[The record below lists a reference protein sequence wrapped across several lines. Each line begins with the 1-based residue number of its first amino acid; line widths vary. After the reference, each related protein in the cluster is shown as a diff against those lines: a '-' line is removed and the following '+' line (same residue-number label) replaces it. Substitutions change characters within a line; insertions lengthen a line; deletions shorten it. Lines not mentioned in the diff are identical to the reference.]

1 MGQVCLALNSIE
13 FTNTICRLVFGCWSI
28 LIRLTLNSDG
38 NIFGCWIIFL
48 ILCSNRSIQCF
59 PFLIYSW
66 CSYDF
71 TIFITKT
78 FWKIS
83 YCWIAFFDPYTCIRY
98 TKLDIC
104 IRKWLSC
111 CYSKSCSFS
120 CFIIFKCF
128 NNWWRSINGDCTYC
142 VSITS
147 NTIRSC
153 SRDYICTIFNK
164 AIWKSDYTRVL
175 IDYHSCRSTWN
186 RPSSIVFLC
195 FNRSSCCRSC
205 RCIGYA
211 DTVSGCLTC
220 LWCNRNITILT
231 VYITVWS
238 CWFHL
243 KYNRLLFVN
252 CEGCTC
258 FTVLVLSFCR
268 ENRLG
273 DTSVCT
279 WIAKCFVS
287 IYCPSIADPFKVHTC
302 WEEGII
308 LDCSIIR
315 SCQIIMSIPKSR
327 INVSQNFV
335 VIRKVFLDNI
345 YHTIFHV
352 VGRSVGSIRNIDS
365 GCFNT

>member
-48 ILCSNRSIQCF
+48 ILCSNPSIQCF

-104 IRKWLSC
+104 IREWLSC
-111 CYSKSCSFS
+111 CYSKSCSLS

-128 NNWWRSINGDCTYC
+128 DNWWRSINCDCTCC

-153 SRDYICTIFNK
+153 SRSHICTIFNK
-164 AIWKSDYTRVL
+164 AIWKSDYTRVW
-175 IDYHSCRSTWN
+175 IDCHSYRSTWN
-186 RPSSIVFLC
+186 RPSSVIFLC
-195 FNRSSCCRSC
+195 FDRSRRCLSC
-205 RCIGYA
+205 RRIGYA

-231 VYITVWS
+231 VYITAWS
-238 CWFHL
+238 
-243 KYNRLLFVN
+243 
-252 CEGCTC
+252 
-258 FTVLVLSFCR
+258 
-268 ENRLG
+268 
-273 DTSVCT
+273 
-279 WIAKCFVS
+279 
-287 IYCPSIADPFKVHTC
+287 
-302 WEEGII
+302 
-308 LDCSIIR
+308 
-315 SCQIIMSIPKSR
+315 
-327 INVSQNFV
+327 
-335 VIRKVFLDNI
+335 
-345 YHTIFHV
+345 
-352 VGRSVGSIRNIDS
+352 
-365 GCFNT
+365 